1 MKKETFK
8 TELTKIAD
16 IYGMYEI
23 KPERFSQYWKYLKCF
38 NDDEFVD
45 ICERIILSER
55 YFPAI
60 CVFFETQR
68 KIKEETSYP
77 ILEPAP
83 RDF

>member
-23 KPERFSQYWKYLKCF
+23 KPERFCQYWKYLKCF

>member
-1 MKKETFK
+1 MEEKTFESCITDLFETYGLKELSEK
-8 TELTKIAD
+8 RLD
-16 IYGMYEI
+16 
-23 KPERFSQYWKYLKCF
+23 QYWKYLKSF
-38 NDDEFVD
+38 NDDEFIN